1 MYVLTAEIT
10 IAKYKFTQIVNVEIE
25 STTRLLSDTA
35 TIELPLS
42 AVLENTQR
50 LSLEKEIK
58 RGDEVLIKLGY
69 DNNLN
74 TEFEGYVTSLKADKT
89 LKISCEDKMF
99 CLRKPIANKGF
110 KNTTLKYVL
119 GYLSTTFKFNLN
131 GKVPEINLDAF
142 IIKNLT
148 GLQVLEKLKKDYGL
162 TIFFDENKELYAGLA
177 YVYKG
182 NTVKYDLSLNVVK
195 SNLSFKKAD
204 DLKFKIKAISILK
217 NNERIEVE
225 TGDTEGDLRTL
236 YFKGIS
242 SKVELEKL
250 ANEEIQKY
258 KYDGYEGKLTAF
270 GLPFTKVGSDAKI
283 VDENYP
289 GREGTYYVESV
300 KTTFGQSGFRRNIE
314 LGIKL

>member
-58 RGDEVLIKLGY
+58 RGDEVLLKLGY
-69 DNNLN
+69 DNSLN
-74 TEFEGYVTSLKADKT
+74 TEFEGYVTDIKADKT
-89 LKISCEDKMF
+89 LKITCEDKMYS
-99 CLRKPIANKGF
+99 LRKSIANKGF
-110 KNTTLKYVL
+110 KNTTLKEIL
-119 GYLSTTFKFNLN
+119 SYLSDAFKFDLN
-131 GKVPEINLDAF
+131 SKGPGINLDAF

-162 TIFFDENKELYAGLA
+162 TIFFDKNKELYAGLA

-182 NTVKYDLSLNVVK
+182 SSVKYDLALNVVK
-195 SNLSFKKAD
+195 SDLTFKKAED
-204 DLKFKIKAISILK
+204 IQFKIKAISILK
-217 NNERIEVE
+217 NNERLEIEI
-225 TGDTEGDLRTL
+225 GDTEGDLRTL

-242 SKVELEKL
+242 SETELEQL

-270 GLPFTKVGSDAKI
+270 GLPFTQVGSDAKI

-289 GREGTYYVESV
+289 GREGVYYVESV
-300 KTTFGQSGFRRNIE
+300 KTSFGQSGYRRNVE